1 MEVRFYKTGS
11 GKSLVKEFILALS
24 DEARRE
30 IFDAVLLLEQGQVLA
45 MPLSRNLASIH
56 PALHELRLKDRAGQI
71 RVFYYLK
78 KGDAIY
84 FLHAFRK
91 KTWELPEKEIR
102 LVLKRLKEV

>member
-1 MEVRFYKTGS
+1 MEVRFYKTSS
-11 GKSLVKEFILALS
+11 GKSPVKEFILALP
-24 DEARRE
+24 DEPRRE
-30 IFDAVLLLEQGQVLA
+30 IFDAVLLLEQGQMLA
-45 MPLSRNLASIH
+45 MPFSRSLAGIH
-56 PALHELRLKDRAGQI
+56 SALHELRLKDRAGQI
-71 RVFYYLK
+71 RIFYYVK